1 MASRITRSLFVV
13 AAATVLSAA
22 VFSMVALSAAQ
33 AGEWKPKQITIVLP
47 HSLGGGQ
54 DRLTRVLVKVWAK
67 KLGAK
72 LKVLNKTGA
81 SGRIGF
87 DYFRTQPQD
96 GTVLLTTN
104 IATTGI
110 MYASQKPP
118 WKWQDTFYQ
127 LGVFGVDPGAV
138 FVLKD
143 SPYKSIKDVIAA
155 GQKKTTVFALS
166 SWRSTE
172 NMTIHQLMA
181 QKKASFQVIPI
192 GGGSD
197 LVTAVLGGHVPVGLG
212 KVSNIQ
218 KGGDRVR
225 VLAVA
230 LATNPV
236 PGMTNNA
243 PTLDGALGTKTV
255 PVASYRSI
263 LVPAALPKKY
273 PDRLKK
279 LKTTFEATKDDPE
292 YIKLAKKV
300 GIAPAN
306 ILDMDHPEMLALLG
320 SFWGAFDKHGA
331 FFKTKLKMTKVSSK
345 LLKVGKKGKKVTFI
359 DTDGKKKKIKV
370 HRRRT
375 KVYIGG
381 KRVKGK
387 KGLKMLKAGME
398 CEIGYIGVPVLAKH
412 LKCK

>member
-1 MASRITRSLFVV
+1 MFGFAT
-13 AAATVLSAA
+13 AAVLSAA
-22 VFSMVALSAAQ
+22 VLSMVALSAAQ
-33 AGEWKPKQITIVLP
+33 AGEWKPKQVTIVLP

-67 KLGAK
+67 KLGTK

-96 GTVLLTTN
+96 GTVLMTTN

-110 MYASQKPP
+110 MYASQKPD
-118 WKWQDTFYQ
+118 WKWEDTVYH
-127 LGVFGVDPGAV
+127 LGVFGVDPGAI

-143 SPYKSIKDVIAA
+143 SPYKSIKDVISA

-166 SWRSTE
+166 SWRITE
-172 NMTIHQLMA
+172 NITIHQLMK
-181 QKKASFQVIPI
+181 QKNASFQVIPI
-192 GGGSD
+192 GGGGD
-197 LVTAVLGGHVPVGLG
+197 LVTAVLGGHVPVGFG

-230 LATNPV
+230 LAKNPV

-243 PTLDGALGTKTV
+243 PTLDKALGTTTA

-279 LKTTFEATKDDPE
+279 LKTTFEAAKDDAE

-300 GIAPAN
+300 GIAPGN
-306 ILDMDHPEMLALLG
+306 ILDMDHPEMLTLLR

-331 FFKTKLKMTKVSSK
+331 FFKTKLKMIKVTSK
-345 LLKVGKKGKKVTFI
+345 LLDVKKKGKYVYFTG
-359 DTDGKKKKIKV
+359 TDGKKKKIKV
-370 HRRRT
+370 HRKKT
-375 KVYIGG
+375 EVYIGG

-398 CEIGYIGVPVLAKH
+398 CEIGYIGVPVLAKQ

>member
-1 MASRITRSLFVV
+1 MAKKITQRLFVV

-33 AGEWKPKQITIVLP
+33 AAEWKPKQVTIVLP

-67 KLGAK
+67 KLGTK
-72 LKVLNKTGA
+72 IKVLNKRGA

-96 GTVLLTTN
+96 GTVLITTN

-110 MYASQKPP
+110 MYASQKPD
-118 WKWQDTFYQ
+118 WKWEDTVYH

-143 SPYKSIKDVIAA
+143 SPFKSIKDVIAA

-172 NMTIHQLMA
+172 NMTIHQLMK
-181 QKKASFQVIPI
+181 QKNASYQVIPI

-230 LATNPV
+230 LAKNPV

-243 PTLDGALGTKTV
+243 PTLDKALGTKTV

-279 LKTTFEATKDDPE
+279 LKTTFEATKDDAA

-331 FFKTKLKMTKVSSK
+331 FFKTKLKLTKVKSK
-345 LLKVGKKGKKVTFI
+345 LLDVKKKGKYVYFTG
-359 DTDGKKKKIKV
+359 TDGKKTKIKV
-370 HRRRT
+370 HRKKT
-375 KVYIGG
+375 KVTIGG

-398 CEIGYIGVPVLAKH
+398 CEIGYIGVPVLAKQ